1 MPIIDTTK
9 DLAAL
14 FVKQAKATPD
24 AIALEDESRSLT
36 YAELDQE
43 TETMANHLRTYYH
56 VGRDS
61 LVGILMSRS
70 ADYVV
75 AALAAL
81 RAGGAFLVL
90 ELAYPSGLLR
100 DVINDAKPA
109 VVLTQQAHVEHI
121 KSDVAI
127 VVVDTPGGYAKAN
140 GHSNGTQL
148 PQLPSDDDL
157 DRLAFVS
164 YSSGTTGQPKGIA
177 NPHRAAVLSYDLRFQ
192 LSDLSPKDRVACNV
206 FFVWE
211 ILRPLLRGATVFAI
225 PDSAS
230 YDPTALVGI
239 LASKRIT
246 DTLMT
251 PTLLSTVLSRYP
263 DLQQKL
269 PDLKSL
275 WLNGEVV
282 TTDLCT
288 RAIKA
293 LPTTRLLNVY
303 SASETHEI
311 AAGDIRQILDPETRV
326 CPVGPP
332 IDPEHIYIL
341 DESGNRV
348 GNNVTGELYVGGDL
362 LARGYINL
370 PETTAKVFTLDPFT
384 KQKGGRMYKTG
395 DLARLLPSGLLE
407 ITGRAGGMIKIRGYT
422 VHPVA
427 VETAVIK
434 HLAVRDC
441 AVTSYG
447 DGIEKQL
454 VAYVVRDEEDDRNRE
469 ELNIDESG
477 YSSTARRALAAHL
490 ALYMIPALWV
500 EMDVLPTHGVSGK
513 IDLKAL
519 PAPPTPK
526 TKSNGVGKDSDIEIK
541 IGTIKSQYVLS
552 SFMPFRADWTAGL
565 MFSIC
570 Q

>member
-1 MPIIDTTK
+1 MPIIDTTR
-9 DLAAL
+9 DLVAL
-14 FVKQAKATPD
+14 FVTQAQATPD
-24 AIALEDESRSLT
+24 AVALEDETRSLT
-36 YAELDQE
+36 YAELDHE
-43 TETMANHLRTYYH
+43 TRVMADYIRHHYNVR
-56 VGRDS
+56 RDS

-70 ADYVV
+70 ADYVI

-100 DVINDAKPA
+100 DVIDDAKPA
-109 VVLTQQAHVEHI
+109 VVLTQRAHVEHI

-127 VVVDTPGGYAKAN
+127 VAIDIPGGYHTAN
-140 GHSNGTQL
+140 GSANGIEL
-148 PQLPSDDDL
+148 PPLPSDDDL

-177 NPHRAAVLSYDLRFQ
+177 NPHRAAVLSYELRFR
-192 LSDLSPKDRVACNV
+192 LSDLSPEDRVACNV

-211 ILRPLLRGATVFAI
+211 MLRPLLRGATVIAI

-230 YDPTALVGI
+230 YDPTALVSI

-263 DLQQKL
+263 DLHQKL
-269 PDLKSL
+269 PNLKSL

-282 TTDLCT
+282 TTDLCR
-288 RAIKA
+288 RAMTA
-293 LPTTRLLNVY
+293 LPDTRLLNVY
-303 SASETHEI
+303 SASETHEV
-311 AAGDIRQILDPETRV
+311 AAGDIRQFLDLGTRV

-332 IDPEHIYIL
+332 MDPDHIYIL

-348 GNNVTGELYVGGDL
+348 GNNVSGELYVGGDL

-370 PETTAKVFTLDPFT
+370 PETTAKVFTPDPFAH
-384 KQKGGRMYKTG
+384 QEGGRMYKTG

-407 ITGRAGGMIKIRGYT
+407 ITGRAGGMIKTRGYT
-422 VHPVA
+422 VQPGA
-427 VETAVIK
+427 VETAIVK
-434 HLAVRDC
+434 YLAVRDC
-441 AVTSYG
+441 AVTAHG
-447 DGIEKQL
+447 DGLERQL
-454 VAYVVRDEEDDRNRE
+454 VAYVVRDENDRRE
-469 ELNIDESG
+469 REAFDVDESG
-477 YSSTARRALAAHL
+477 YSPAARRALSSHL
-490 ALYMIPALWV
+490 ALYMLPALWV

-519 PAPPTPK
+519 PAPPSPK
-526 TKSNGVGKDSDIEIK
+526 SRSSGVGKASDIEIK
-541 IGTIKSQYVLS
+541 IETIKTQ
-552 SFMPFRADWTAGL
+552 
-565 MFSIC
+565 
-570 Q
+570 